1 MARLLTLF
9 AILAVALPSAGQEEK
24 PKCKKC
30 GTENYGTTIAW
41 AGNPSDAAAKAKKE
55 EKLVFVLHVSG
66 YFEDPK
72 FT

>member
-1 MARLLTLF
+1 MMRMFLALALTASMAP
-9 AILAVALPSAGQEEK
+9 AAVADESPN
-24 PKCKKC
+24 CKKC
-30 GTENYGTTIAW
+30 GNQEYGTSIQWT
-41 AGNPSDAAAKAKKE
+41 GSPSDAAAKAKKE

>member
-1 MARLLTLF
+1 MTRMLLALVLMAS
-9 AILAVALPSAGQEEK
+9 AAVADEAPNCKTCGRQE
-24 PKCKKC
+24 
-30 GTENYGTTIAW
+30 YGTSVQWT
-41 AGNPSDAAAKAKKE
+41 GSPSDAAAKAKKE

>member
-1 MARLLTLF
+1 MKTMTLSFAAAMALS
-9 AILAVALPSAGQEEK
+9 LAAQDS
-24 PKCKKC
+24 PKCRSC
-30 GTENYGTTIAW
+30 GNEKYGTTIEWEGSPAQ
-41 AGNPSDAAAKAKKE
+41 AARRAEKE